1 MQLRDIAA
9 GMVVTVP
16 IWGGYEKYTVGPHEP
31 ADVDIALID
40 ESGTTYYGHSCL
52 RVGIVATRSVMSWTL
67 YQQKVGQGEVVDP
80 QSTLIMIPLAEL
92 LPLVKAQAEPNDSES
107 EDRLER
113 QP

>member
-16 IWGGYEKYTVGPHEP
+16 VWGDHEKYTVGPHLQ

-40 ESGTTYYGHSCL
+40 ESGTTYYVHSCL
-52 RVGIVATRSVMSWTL
+52 RVGIAATGSVMSWAL

-80 QSTLIMIPLAEL
+80 QSTLIMIPWLSCWHWL
-92 LPLVKAQAEPNDSES
+92 MNLILVWLMP
-107 EDRLER
+107 
-113 QP
+113 